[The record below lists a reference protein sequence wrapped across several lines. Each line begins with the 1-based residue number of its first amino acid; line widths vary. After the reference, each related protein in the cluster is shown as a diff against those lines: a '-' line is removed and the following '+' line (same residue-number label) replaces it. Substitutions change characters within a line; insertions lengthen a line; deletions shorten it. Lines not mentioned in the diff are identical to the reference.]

1 MNCPRE
7 ISFVSS
13 LPKSVMGDNLIL
25 FLLDIDWVMNIKI
38 FTINSNIH
46 SSLYMDIQNVV
57 KAEFTSAI
65 LELIEWG
72 RYGSHFNL
80 IPTMH
85 EILIF

>member
-1 MNCPRE
+1 
-7 ISFVSS
+7 
-13 LPKSVMGDNLIL
+13 
-25 FLLDIDWVMNIKI
+25 MNIKI

-72 RYGSHFNL
+72 R
-80 IPTMH
+80 
-85 EILIF
+85 